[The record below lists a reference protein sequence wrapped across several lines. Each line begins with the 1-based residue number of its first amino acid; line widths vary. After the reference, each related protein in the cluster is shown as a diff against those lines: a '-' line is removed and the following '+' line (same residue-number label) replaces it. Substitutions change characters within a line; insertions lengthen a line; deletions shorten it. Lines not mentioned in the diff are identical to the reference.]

1 MYANAPSW
9 GVVCVSGGLSLYP
22 DEVQR
27 CFPLLV
33 LGVLVFLAASFFLG
47 RFLQTEGRERD
58 AISDLLKQ
66 RSHGAVKIIRLD
78 SDTSYS
84 IGSAEG
90 WTRVVW
96 ARDVHARPV
105 VQCVRVRRQGGP
117 FTTREVKLLRLRP
130 PLANNEGNC

>member
-1 MYANAPSW
+1 MDARSRNW
-9 GVVCVSGGLSLYP
+9 GVNCESGCASLYP

-27 CFPLLV
+27 RLPLLV
-33 LGVLVFLAASFFLG
+33 LGVLVFLAASFVLG
-47 RFLQTEGRERD
+47 RFLSTEGRERD

-66 RSHGAVKIIRLD
+66 RSHGPVKIIRLD
-78 SDTSYS
+78 SDTQYS
-84 IGSAEG
+84 IGTDEG

-96 ARDVHARPV
+96 ASSVHARPI

-117 FTTREVKLLRLRP
+117 FSLRQVKLLRLRQ